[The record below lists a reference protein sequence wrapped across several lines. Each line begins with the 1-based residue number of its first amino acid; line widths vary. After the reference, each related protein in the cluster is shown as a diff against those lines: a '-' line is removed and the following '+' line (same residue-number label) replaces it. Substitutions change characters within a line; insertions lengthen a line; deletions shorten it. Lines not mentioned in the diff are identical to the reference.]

1 MPRVR
6 PFAGEVLEVH
16 RMAAEKSLRAH
27 LTRLLEWHDA
37 HADFDQVVA
46 GVPAQMQGVRP
57 EGLPYSLWEL
67 LEHMRLAQADILDFC
82 RNPQY
87 RQPAW
92 PADYWP
98 PTQAPPTPDA
108 WEQSVATFRAERQAL
123 MEMAADPELD
133 LLADIEHGEG
143 QTYLREILLVADH
156 GAYHLGEMV
165 AVRRLLG
172 VWG

>member
-1 MPRVR
+1 
-6 PFAGEVLEVH
+6 
-16 RMAAEKSLRAH
+16 MAHE
-27 LTRLLEWHDA
+27 RLLRDHLVRLLVWHDA

-46 GVPAQMQGVRP
+46 DVPARLQGVRP
-57 EGLPYSLWEL
+57 EGLPYSLWQL

-98 PTQAPPTPDA
+98 RTEAPPAPDA
-108 WEQSVATFRAERQAL
+108 WGRSVAAFRADRQAL
-123 MEMAADPELD
+123 MEMAADPKLN
-133 LLADIEHGEG
+133 LLAEIEHGEG
-143 QTYLREILLVADH
+143 QTYLREILLVANH

-165 AVRRLLG
+165 AIRRLLG
-172 VWG
+172 VWT